1 MEKQKNNIKNL
12 NQVTNNINQY
22 PIYLLDANVWIKYL
36 EIRNGEGYN
45 YNDKYALFLDKIIEQ
60 NGGEGEVFPKI
71 AICSLLFSEI
81 LNRYVVHMGMQ
92 KNFGNDIKD
101 KKFKDDYR
109 PTTHYKNRL
118 KSFINTFREYE
129 SSLKWIDDK
138 FLSANFFEKIED
150 ITANQYD
157 FNDHFYY
164 LLAKENKIP
173 IVTTD
178 GDFSYTDVDIITLN
192 SELLKKS

>member
-22 PIYLLDANVWIKYL
+22 PIYLLDANVWINYL
-36 EIRNGEGYN
+36 EMKDGTGNHY
-45 YNDKYALFLDKIIEQ
+45 DKYAHFLDKIIEQ

-81 LNRYVVHMGMQ
+81 LNRYVVRMGMQ

-109 PTTHYKNRL
+109 STAHYKKRL
-118 KSFINTFREYE
+118 KSFINTFKDYE

-138 FLSANFFEKIED
+138 FLVNDFFDRIED
-150 ITANQYD
+150 FTKGEYD